1 MNKIRF
7 ALPCVLAL
15 LLVATITAPATAA
28 STQSTATQT
37 HPIEY
42 QIGCGQAMIWDGSL
56 EYFKEHGFSTVHL
69 VVRDQNT
76 YQAELAK
83 IKSLGMKGI
92 IDIEIPIWDGGKKKN
107 VPIEQF
113 ASYFKSLKAAG
124 WEYVAS
130 EGGRQG
136 DANYI
141 AQYFAGYVNYNCDQC
156 GLWKNMH
163 VQSGTVVN
171 SWESFYPQ
179 EWKYIQ
185 QGTKESAALGKG
197 NGILAGVWGGSSN
210 PIRQNSLSGGSPNY
224 KEMLD
229 WSYANGVG
237 FNHFHVWCSIN
248 SNGLAS
254 YKRLGFEQ
262 IVTELQKTYP
272 ATTSASSA
280 ASASKATPTPTVKA
294 TVTPTPMP
302 TVKAVATPTAIP
314 TVKAIPTVNA
324 TVTPTP
330 MPTVKA
336 VATPT
341 AIPTATPTATPTP
354 QLAKTVNVIADA
366 TSTPSQVTV
375 SKQASATASVLKV
388 PDNRSVL
395 ELSVPAAQNN
405 STASLPPQSILEF
418 SLLGVG
424 APALIAGA
432 IYILMRRR

>member
-1 MNKIRF
+1 MNKIRL
-7 ALPCVLAL
+7 ALPGVLAL

-56 EYFKEHGFSTVHL
+56 EYFKEHGYSTVHL
-69 VVRDQNT
+69 VVRDQKT
-76 YQAELAK
+76 YQAELTK

-92 IDIEIPIWDGGKKKN
+92 IDIEIPIWDGGRKKN

-113 ASYFKSLKAAG
+113 APYFKSLKAAG

-130 EGGRQG
+130 EGGREG

-141 AQYFAGYVNYNCDQC
+141 AQYFTGYVNYNCDQC

-163 VQSGTVVN
+163 LQSGTVMN

-185 QGTKESAALGKG
+185 QGTKESAAVGKK

-224 KEMLD
+224 KEMFD

-237 FNHFHVWCSIN
+237 FNHFHVWCSIS

-254 YKRLGFEQ
+254 YRQLGFEQ
-262 IVTELQKTYP
+262 IVAELQKTYP

-302 TVKAVATPTAIP
+302 PIKAV
-314 TVKAIPTVNA
+314 
-324 TVTPTP
+324 
-330 MPTVKA
+330 
-336 VATPT
+336 
-341 AIPTATPTATPTP
+341 ATPTATPTP
-354 QLAKTVNVIADA
+354 QLAKTVPVIADA
-366 TSTPSQVTV
+366 TSTPSQVTA
-375 SKQASATASVLKV
+375 SKLASATASVLKV
-388 PDNRSVL
+388 PGNRSVL

-432 IYILMRRR
+432 IYILMRKR